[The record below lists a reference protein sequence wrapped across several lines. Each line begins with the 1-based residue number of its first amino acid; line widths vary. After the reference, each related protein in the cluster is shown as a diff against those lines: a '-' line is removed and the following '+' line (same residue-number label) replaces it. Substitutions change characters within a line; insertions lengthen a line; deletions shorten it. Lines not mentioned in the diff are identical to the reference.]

1 MVSPSSPAASFVV
14 RHRVHLGVLG
24 ALLLVGAFL
33 VWRFVQRWDLF
44 LESKV
49 RPWAEAEVLRVE
61 LPGDVRAQMAGET
74 PSGSPSEGPATD
86 GDRETVPVET
96 EDRSWWPWALGGVA
110 GVAIIAVLLR
120 SLRPR

>member
-24 ALLLVGAFL
+24 ALFLVGAFL

-49 RPWAEAEVLRVE
+49 RPWADAVSADKRTAAHRTTVNRRFRVVK
-61 LPGDVRAQMAGET
+61 LA
-74 PSGSPSEGPATD
+74 
-86 GDRETVPVET
+86 
-96 EDRSWWPWALGGVA
+96 
-110 GVAIIAVLLR
+110 IAVAFLIG
-120 SLRPR
+120 S